1 MTLHSMPSIA
11 PHITSLL
18 RGQKLQDISFVEHP
32 PAKWSWHLALA
43 MARAIMDPGTKQYW
57 DLHRDKGI
65 QELCTYL
72 GQTWSRRSK
81 ANLADFPD
89 IFPHAVA
96 LFETLMMRSQ
106 QALIRLY
113 GPEGDKVANYVSQGL
128 MTEGIEQYPKW
139 LQSYYDMR
147 QSIETDDTLQNHLNT
162 YVARYPT
169 GWTQDNE
176 MRYQHAA
183 ETSWHLLSVHPPME
197 STMEWFNPE
206 SMAVIP
212 IRTVVSS
219 HTSTV
224 ESADDIA
231 GVPYEAL
238 TLSKQGA
245 VQITGLLGQNHEV
258 SYIFNLSFSPAPVA
272 GSRPL
277 HAQVIIKRSTEL
289 TDNASLQ
296 QMHAMTLAHAVTK
309 SLGIWLN
316 HDDIKAQT
324 KRIKFEPSV
333 SVECELRD
341 PEANLVW
348 LDTVQDHL
356 QQFMQE
362 AFNLPT
368 PESSIRRTL

>member
-1 MTLHSMPSIA
+1 MTLHTTPSIA
-11 PHITSLL
+11 PHITTLL
-18 RGQKLQDISFVEHP
+18 RGKKLQDISFVEHP

-43 MARAIMDPGTKQYW
+43 MAKAIMDPATKQYW
-57 DLHRDKGI
+57 DSHKDKGL

-72 GQTWSRRSK
+72 GQTWSRHSK
-81 ANLADFPD
+81 TNLKDFPD
-89 IFPHAVA
+89 IFPHAAA
-96 LFETLMMRSQ
+96 LFETLMLRSQ
-106 QALIRLY
+106 PALIRLY
-113 GPEGDKVANYVSQGL
+113 GPDGDKVTSYVSQGL
-128 MTEGIEQYPKW
+128 MTEGIEQYPHW
-139 LQSYYDMR
+139 LQSYYGMR

-162 YVARYPT
+162 YVARYPS
-169 GWTQDNE
+169 GWTHAKE
-176 MRYQHAA
+176 ARYQHAA
-183 ETSWHLLSVHPPME
+183 ETSWYLLPVHPPME
-197 STMEWFNPE
+197 SIMDWFHPAT
-206 SMAVIP
+206 MAVVP

-219 HTSTV
+219 HTSSV
-224 ESADDIA
+224 DSADDIA

-245 VQITGLLGQNHEV
+245 IQITGLLGQSHEV
-258 SYIFNLSFSPAPVA
+258 SYIFNLSFSPAPIA

-277 HAQVIIKRSTEL
+277 HAQVIIERSTEL
-289 TDNASLQ
+289 TDEPSLQ

-309 SLGIWLN
+309 SLGLWLN
-316 HDDIKAQT
+316 HPSIKEQT

-356 QQFMQE
+356 LQFMQE

-368 PESSIRRTL
+368 TESTIRRTL